1 MLIDVEIFGDKIVS
15 VNVNN
20 DIEEIL
26 YTSFYTPIDIE
37 TFINL

>member
-1 MLIDVEIFGDKIVS
+1 MLNDLELFGDKIVS

-26 YTSFYTPIDIE
+26 YTSCYTPPDIE